1 MLGADASTL
10 GHAREYGA
18 IILAGSILSTGF
30 SAIVR
35 AEGRLAYSMLLWVV
49 PVIVQIVLDPLF
61 IFGLGMGTAGA
72 ALGTVGG
79 QGVSAALAAYAVVS
93 RVSTFV
99 MTPQIGLTQAIQ
111 PIVGYNAGAGADDR
125 VSRTLRL
132 GLGASLGYGVAV
144 TAGILIFA
152 EPLPRGGGA
161 AAGGAPPGPDPAS
174 ASGAA
179 PR

>member
-1 MLGADASTL
+1 
-10 GHAREYGA
+10 
-18 IILAGSILSTGF
+18 
-30 SAIVR
+30 
-35 AEGRLAYSMLLWVV
+35 MLLWVV

-152 EPLPRGGGA
+152 EPLVGA
-161 AAGGAPPGPDPAS
+161 AALLL
-174 ASGAA
+174 AA
-179 PR
+179 RHHQWTPRRLWQREGTA